1 MNAEHRPADRS
12 RPPLP
17 PGPKGRGIRH
27 VLGRLR
33 DFPKVLNG
41 LRGEYGDVVSYNL
54 LNRRFVAVCDPAAIR
69 EVLVTKQRSFHKTFG
84 YKDMRP
90 MRNPTIASGDGDDHR
105 RRRKLYQPS
114 FGKKGMAAYS
124 EIMVEKA
131 QAMRE
136 RWSDGEVIDGAGE
149 MHELAMNVAIT
160 AFFGRDMR
168 VDPKIG
174 QATVDGCIWDFTLR
188 FLPFTALLRALPLPG
203 NLRARRAWKAM
214 DEVVYEV
221 IRRARDRSRDRSDLI
236 SLLVRAE
243 DDEGVERAFSDEE
256 VRDEAF
262 VLLMVGHDT
271 SSSAMTFCLDYIARN
286 PAVRD
291 RLEEEVDNVVGSR
304 PIEPADSARLPYA
317 TAIFQE
323 ALRQSP
329 PLYFLGREAIEDCVI
344 GGYFIP
350 KGTIVQTYFRPAH
363 HNPHYFE
370 SPGEFRPER
379 WMDDADL
386 RHMKQSYF
394 PFGSGARMC
403 IAWNFA
409 TREAVYALAS
419 IVQRWRVEA
428 VSLKPTRINSAG
440 VYRISEG
447 LPLRVR
453 ERKAQVTGSHRPPP
467 PSPSCPWMDSPPR
480 PETRQ

>member
-1 MNAEHRPADRS
+1 MKTQSKLPTEDRPTERS
-12 RPPLP
+12 RHPLP
-17 PGPKGRGIRH
+17 PGPRGRRLRH
-27 VLGRLR
+27 VLARLR
-33 DFPKVLNG
+33 DFPRLLDG
-41 LRGEYGDVVSYNL
+41 LHGQYGDIVSYNL
-54 LNRRFVAVCDPAAIR
+54 LNSQFVAICDPALIR

-90 MRNPTIASGDGDDHR
+90 MRNQTIASSDGDDHR

-124 EIMVEKA
+124 EIMVEKTH
-131 QAMRE
+131 AMRE
-136 RWSDGEVIDGAGE
+136 RWSDGQVIDGAAE
-149 MHELAMNVAIT
+149 MHELAMSVAIT
-160 AFFGRDMR
+160 AFFGRDME

-188 FLPFTALLRALPLPG
+188 FLPFTPLLRALPLPG

-243 DDEGVERAFSDEE
+243 DDEGFDRAFSDDE

-271 SSSAMTFCLDYIARN
+271 SSSAMTFCLDYIALN

-291 RLEEEVDNVVGSR
+291 RLEQEVDDVIGSR
-304 PIEPADSARLPYA
+304 RIEPADSARLPYA

-350 KGTIVQTYFRPAH
+350 RGTIVQTYFRLPH
-363 HNPHYFE
+363 HNPDYFAC
-370 SPGEFRPER
+370 PGEFRPER
-379 WMDDADL
+379 WMNDADL

-428 VSLKPTRINSAG
+428 VSPKPAKTSSAG
-440 VYRISEG
+440 VHRITEG

-453 ERKAQVTGSHRPPP
+453 ERGRP
-467 PSPSCPWMDSPPR
+467 
-480 PETRQ
+480 

>member
-1 MNAEHRPADRS
+1 MKTESKLKPDNRPAERS
-12 RPPLP
+12 RPSPP
-17 PGPKGRGIRH
+17 PGPRGRRFRH
-27 VLGRLR
+27 VLARLR
-33 DFPKVLNG
+33 DFPRVLNE
-41 LRGEYGDVVSYNL
+41 LHGEYGDIVSYNL
-54 LNRRFVAVCDPAAIR
+54 LNRRFVAVCDPALIR
-69 EVLVTKQRSFHKTFG
+69 EVLVTRQRSFHKTFG

-90 MRNPTIASGDGDDHR
+90 MRNPTIASSDGDDHR

-124 EIMVEKA
+124 EIMVEKSH
-131 QAMRE
+131 AMRE
-136 RWSDGEVIDGAGE
+136 RWRHDEVIDGANE
-149 MHELAMNVAIT
+149 MHKLAMGVAIT
-160 AFFGRDMR
+160 AFFGRDMQ

-188 FLPFTALLRALPLPG
+188 FLPFTRLLRALPLPG
-203 NLRARRAWKAM
+203 NLRARRAWRAM

-221 IRRARDRSRDRSDLI
+221 IRRARDRSQDRRDLI

-243 DDEGVERAFSDEE
+243 DEEGIDRAFSDDE

-271 SSSAMTFCLDYIARN
+271 SSSAMTFCLDYMTRN
-286 PAVRD
+286 PEVRD
-291 RLEEEVDNVVGSR
+291 RLEQEVDAVVGSR
-304 PIEPADSARLPYA
+304 RIEPADSAKLPYA
-317 TAIFQE
+317 TAVFHE

-329 PLYFLGREAIEDCVI
+329 PLYFLGREAIEDCTI

-350 KGTIVQTYFRPAH
+350 RGTIVQTYFRLPH
-363 HNPHYFE
+363 HNPDYFE
-370 SPGEFRPER
+370 CPGEFRPER
-379 WMDDADL
+379 WMNDADL
-386 RHMKQSYF
+386 RHMKQSWF

-428 VSLKPTRINSAG
+428 ISLKPTRISSAG
-440 VYRISEG
+440 VYRITEG

-453 ERKAQVTGSHRPPP
+453 ERK
-467 PSPSCPWMDSPPR
+467 PR
-480 PETRQ
+480 